1 MDKENQNIT
10 LADLLESLE
19 DDFDTQKR
27 ASILE
32 GLKKSQLKEEAL
44 LGAKMLLEANNW
56 DYTILKK
63 VFTSTARK
71 IEQIA
76 AKPQKRN
83 GSYFK
88 YAAVLIPITF
98 ILGYFI
104 KSTLTPKDS
113 IEQFYSKE
121 DGLPNYMGAETN
133 NWKNLMELY
142 RANKMKEAFAVSEQI
157 LVQKPLNDTAIY
169 FHGVISY
176 ELKNFKI
183 AITDY
188 TKILQNK
195 ESVFYYDATFR
206 LGFTLKNL
214 NENKAAQQQ
223 FETIINDQ
231 NNPYNEKA
239 KVVLEHLK

>member
-10 LADLLESLE
+10 LADLLESLK

-32 GLKKSQLKEEAL
+32 GLKNSQPKEEAL
-44 LGAKMLLEANNW
+44 LGAKLLLEANNW
-56 DYTILKK
+56 DYTVLKK
-63 VFTSTARK
+63 AFTTTAQK

-76 AKPQKRN
+76 EKHQKRN
-83 GSYFK
+83 GSYLK

-104 KSTLTPKDS
+104 NSTLTNKDS

-133 NWKNLMELY
+133 NWENLMELY
-142 RANKMKEAFAVSEQI
+142 RTNKMKEAFAVSEQI

-176 ELKNFKI
+176 ELKNYKI

-188 TKILQNK
+188 TKIIQNK
-195 ESVFYYDATFR
+195 ESIFYYDATFR

-231 NNPYNEKA
+231 NNPYNEKS